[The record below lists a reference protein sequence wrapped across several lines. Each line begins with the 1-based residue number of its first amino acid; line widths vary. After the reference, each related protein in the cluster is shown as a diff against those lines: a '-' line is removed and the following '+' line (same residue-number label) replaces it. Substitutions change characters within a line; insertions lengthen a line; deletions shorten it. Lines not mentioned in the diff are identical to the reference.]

1 VDAPSAG
8 SARPGP
14 QRRQLRGAALKRKP
28 RVGGMHR
35 DHAAAIRAGLQRWL
49 ARPDVKSAKASVVGY
64 SLGGWLAISFAN
76 RMPEQ
81 VSAVVAFYSSTFRIA
96 DVGAWL
102 ATPPASVPTL
112 LLAGVRDT
120 YMNCCTIE
128 RAREIAAAAAAP
140 ATRSPIEVVEVPDA
154 NHGFALAAYPSY
166 RPAEAAATFAR
177 ALEHLRK
184 FGAGAR

>member
-1 VDAPSAG
+1 
-8 SARPGP
+8 
-14 QRRQLRGAALKRKP
+14 
-28 RVGGMHR
+28 
-35 DHAAAIRAGLQRWL
+35 
-49 ARPDVKSAKASVVGY
+49 
-64 SLGGWLAISFAN
+64 
-76 RMPEQ
+76 
-81 VSAVVAFYSSTFRIA
+81 
-96 DVGAWL
+96 
-102 ATPPASVPTL
+102 
-112 LLAGVRDT
+112 
-120 YMNCCTIE
+120 MNCCTIE